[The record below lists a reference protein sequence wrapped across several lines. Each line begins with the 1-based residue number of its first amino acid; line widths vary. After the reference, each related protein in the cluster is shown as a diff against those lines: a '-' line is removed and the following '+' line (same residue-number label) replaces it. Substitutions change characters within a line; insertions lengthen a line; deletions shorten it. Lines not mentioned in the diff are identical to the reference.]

1 MDSPG
6 GRWDRLVCSQEA
18 IVLDAATTV
27 PVPVNEPVRGY
38 APGSPGR
45 IGLEGRLKELA
56 AEPVELT
63 MTIGGRQ
70 RMGGGAP
77 VDVVQPHRHAAVVGT
92 LRTATADDVGAAVAA
107 AKAAAPGWQ
116 ALTFDDRAAVPLVR
130 GSRNAG
136 GRVCRLSDRV
146 LSRLIEAVRSS
157 SLPQP
162 MRIRA

>member
-38 APGSPGR
+38 APGSPER

-56 AEPVELT
+56 VEPVELT

-77 VDVVQPHRHAAVVGT
+77 VDVVQPHRHAAV
-92 LRTATADDVGAAVAA
+92 
-107 AKAAAPGWQ
+107 
-116 ALTFDDRAAVPLVR
+116 
-130 GSRNAG
+130 
-136 GRVCRLSDRV
+136 
-146 LSRLIEAVRSS
+146 AVRKV
-157 SLPQP
+157 PTTAAC
-162 MRIRA
+162 R

>member
-18 IVLDAATTV
+18 IVLDAATIV

-38 APGSPGR
+38 APGLPER

-92 LRTATADDVGAAVAA
+92 LRTATAAVAA

-116 ALTFDDRAAVPLVR
+116 ALTFDDRAAVLLKAADLLAGPWRDTL
-130 GSRNAG
+130 NAATMLG
-136 GRVCRLSDRV
+136 QSK
-146 LSRLIEAVRSS
+146 
-157 SLPQP
+157 
-162 MRIRA
+162 